1 MQRLQQK
8 IRHPGGPGHSYCPLN
23 PDIGFGFVLDKWV
36 IRAREAGLAERSTLS
51 CCRRSLVMDV
61 FGAMHCRTRSVAQ
74 CRQEVPPTD

>member
-1 MQRLQQK
+1 
-8 IRHPGGPGHSYCPLN
+8 
-23 PDIGFGFVLDKWV
+23 VLDKWV

-61 FGAMHCRTRSVAQ
+61 FGAMHCRTRSVMQ